1 MAGSTDLESAPPPEE
16 EEEEVVPEMSLYFA
30 MVVGILSC
38 ADPRDSR
45 MDDAKRGSYIASLM
59 VELLIQIPQNLSLL
73 YDPFETLYEY
83 LKGPAI
89 FFDNYSVVVFV
100 NFSLLQ
106 GKAVWLS
113 GAILIVAATLRPLFL
128 PLPALE
134 LISLDRPAPRDA
146 CGAGVR
152 VPAW

>member
-1 MAGSTDLESAPPPEE
+1 MTETLALSMGSS
-16 EEEEVVPEMSLYFA
+16 M
-30 MVVGILSC
+30 
-38 ADPRDSR
+38 DPRDSR
-45 MDDAKRGSYIASLM
+45 MDDAKGGSYIASLM
-59 VELLIQIPQNLSLL
+59 VELLIQTPQNLSLL

-113 GAILIVAATLRPLFL
+113 GAILIGDIILVLFAATLRPLFL

-134 LISLDRPAPRDA
+134 LISLDRPAARDA
-146 CGAGVR
+146 CGAGYRTPRASAAGSSALGGLRLV
-152 VPAW
+152 